1 MPKNT
6 IKEVGKRFK
15 NLREKELG
23 LTQVQLANE
32 LGYKNQS
39 QYSKIESGL
48 VFPSMVAYQEL
59 AKRYKVRT
67 AWMME
72 EEGNKYMTDAE
83 HKKYLEKF
91 SDEETT
97 PSLSTDKDTLM
108 AELDKIKQMIKIL
121 EGKIKKM

>member
-6 IKEVGKRFK
+6 IKEVGIRFK

-23 LTQVQLANE
+23 LTQVQLAHE

-97 PSLSTDKDTLM
+97 PSVPTDKDVLM